1 MTAIGT
7 IARIRYVRTW
17 VLLVLLAVVT
27 PIISVETHAGTAAA
41 VVVLA
46 LAAYKVRLVGLDFME
61 LRSAPRELRWVF
73 EIYCVALWVVLA
85 GAFVLL

>member
-1 MTAIGT
+1 MILSDVVG
-7 IARIRYVRTW
+7 RRYVRTW
-17 VLLVLLAVVT
+17 LILVMLAVVM
-27 PIISVETHAGTAAA
+27 PIVSLETHAGTAAA

-61 LRSAPRELRWVF
+61 IRSAPKGLRWVF

-85 GAFVLL
+85 GAFLLL